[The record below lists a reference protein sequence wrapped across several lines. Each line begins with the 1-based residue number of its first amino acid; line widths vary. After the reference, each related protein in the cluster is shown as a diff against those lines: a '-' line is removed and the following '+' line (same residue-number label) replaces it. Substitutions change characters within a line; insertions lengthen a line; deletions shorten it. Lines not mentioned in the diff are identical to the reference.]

1 MGELADTLRERLG
14 AASRLPLGQK
24 ALNGHDEDFQ
34 LDVSG
39 QEPIYVGFEGGT
51 LTVAD
56 GPSPRQEP
64 LRFTRVDVSE
74 ETLREILDG
83 RLSPLEAMESGRL
96 FLRTRLYGGALIT
109 IMLRAAYDLAR
120 GDTGVRPSPVGHGV
134 G

>member
-1 MGELADTLRERLG
+1 VSELADTLRTRLE

-34 LDVSG
+34 LDVVG
-39 QEPIYVGFEGGT
+39 QGPIYVGFEGGK

-64 LRFTRVDVSE
+64 LRFSRVDVSAD
-74 ETLREILDG
+74 TLHQIIDG
-83 RLSPLEAMESGRL
+83 RLSPLQAMESGRL

-109 IMLRAAYDLAR
+109 ILLRAAYDLA
-120 GDTGVRPSPVGHGV
+120 HGAA
-134 G
+134 